1 MDSALPAAP
10 SGAPALPFAT
20 IWRLGRIY
28 LGKRP
33 WAITIYIVGCLLC
46 QAVLP
51 PAIALRFGKLTNTS
65 PAAYTDPGATYKT
78 YFQWMGLVAALMLLS
93 AAVRYFTTMLDAVA
107 SNWLRRDAFANLMR
121 LGPAYFHRHDPGELT
136 MVINQVCLT
145 AEIGLRQLLVDPIIQ
160 ALSAVSIGY
169 ALYTL
174 LAEAQTAGQE
184 NHLMPLICVAGVVAA
199 TFLWLVKLVA
209 PRLQRAGNALQQ
221 QYLAVSSF
229 TGGALGAPEEI
240 QSMGAEARFAQK
252 HNAYLDEY
260 LSRERRNAFTLESL
274 NLLNQSPGNLLLFAL
289 LGVAVHFGTRA
300 PNPHPGTLVG
310 LVLLTP
316 SFMGAIQ
323 AIGSWRI
330 TKSQAWPALT
340 LVDEILTSRNAA
352 TIVPDLA
359 TGHIDPAAVEVI
371 TPTLPDEPELAPG
384 PALRVCHLT
393 FSYEPGTLP
402 NVLDDVSFSVPP
414 GKITGLVARS
424 GEGKTTFFRLGL
436 RFYDAQRG
444 TIELNGTP
452 HTELE
457 LSDLRRRVVLMSRA
471 PAFFQNTVRENL
483 LLARPDASDE
493 KLREECER
501 TGIWPLLQ
509 EALTHGTGNPLDAP
523 FHAGEA
529 LSGAQRKLFALT
541 RCLLRDP
548 EYLFLDEPTTGME
561 AETKFDFVGPMRR
574 SCRGKTVIVVD
585 HDLLWQLRFCDYFLV
600 LEGGKVVEHGTG
612 RDLLEQR
619 GAFRQLFDE
628 QTAGLFKLLR
638 TLRELGLV
646 HTDPDEYARAAYR
659 DRALF

>member
-1 MDSALPAAP
+1 MDSTFPVAP
-10 SGAPALPFAT
+10 PSIPPLPFKT
-20 IWRLGRIY
+20 IWRLGRTY
-28 LGKRP
+28 LGQRP
-33 WAITIYIVGCLLC
+33 WAITIYVVGCLLC

-65 PAAYTDPGATYKT
+65 PSADADPGISYET
-78 YFQWMGLVAALMLLS
+78 YFQWMGLMVALMVLS

-145 AEIGLRQLLVDPIIQ
+145 AEIGLRQLLVDPVIQ

-169 ALYTL
+169 ALYSL
-174 LAEAQTAGQE
+174 LADAQADGQGT
-184 NHLMPLICVAGVVAA
+184 HLLPLVCVAVVVA
-199 TFLWLVKLVA
+199 TVFLWLVKLVA

-260 LSRERRNAFTLESL
+260 LARERRNAFTLESL

-289 LGVAVHFGTRA
+289 LGTAVYFGAGADR
-300 PNPHPGTLVG
+300 PHPGTLVG

-340 LVDEILTSRNAA
+340 LVDEILTSHNAP
-352 TIVPDLA
+352 TVVPDPA
-359 TGHIDPAAVEVI
+359 TGQTDPAAAEVI
-371 TPTLPDEPELAPG
+371 TPALPDKLVLG
-384 PALRVCHLT
+384 PAPTLRVSHLT
-393 FSYEPGTLP
+393 FSYAPGTLP
-402 NVLDDVSFSVPP
+402 NVLDDVSFSVPS
-414 GKITGLVARS
+414 GRITGLVAHS
-424 GEGKTTFFRLGL
+424 GEGRTTFFRLGL

-452 HTELE
+452 HTELDLGE
-457 LSDLRRRVVLMSRA
+457 LRRRVVLMSRA
-471 PAFFQNTVRENL
+471 PAFFQDTVRENL

-493 KLREECER
+493 KLREECAR

-509 EALTHGTGNPLDAP
+509 ERLTDGAGNPLDAA

-529 LSGAQRKLFALT
+529 LSGGQRKLFALT

-561 AETKFDFVGPMRR
+561 AETKFDFVSPMRR
-574 SCRGKTVIVVD
+574 SCRGKTVVVVD

-600 LEGGKVVEHGTG
+600 LDGGKVVEHGTG
-612 RDLLEQR
+612 RDLLKR
-619 GAFRQLFDE
+619 HGAFRKLFDE
-628 QTAGLFKLLR
+628 QTAGVFKLLR
-638 TLRELGLV
+638 TLQELGLV
-646 HTDPDEYARAAYR
+646 HLDPDRYAHVA
-659 DRALF
+659 